1 MGIQIRHG
9 QCLAVILRQVPPSPS
24 KPHPEGMMPIRSSIS
39 CIIKIERSERLDDPV
54 SMEV

>member
-39 CIIKIERSERLDDPV
+39 CIIKMERSERLDDPV